1 MKERANLKSVIWA
14 WIFSISFVISV
25 FALSRYALPLP
36 VTLLIIAINAVFFG
50 VYAFKMIQSIG
61 SMDEV
66 AIRIHLEAV
75 SVAFVLALLTVMVLG
90 MAEIVSH
97 FGFDKIS
104 FLYIF
109 PLFFLFYFIGLF
121 ISKRKYR

>member
-1 MKERANLKSVIWA
+1 MKERMNLKSVTWA
-14 WIFSISFVISV
+14 LVFSVSFAISV
-25 FALSRYALPLP
+25 FALSKYSLPLFI
-36 VTLLIIAINAVFFG
+36 VLLIIAVNALFFG

-61 SMDEV
+61 AMDEV
-66 AIRIHLEAV
+66 EIRIHLEAV

-90 MAEIVSH
+90 MAEIVQ
-97 FGFDKIS
+97 GFELKKIS

-121 ISKRKYR
+121 ISKRKYK